1 MDLAAELA
9 RFNPD
14 PALANWITGAVQ
26 TLVDQAQKD
35 AAEATRLAEQITRRD
50 SELRFAQTKIQALT
64 LELAHLRRMRF
75 GVRSEALTVEQR
87 DLFEETWASDLAA
100 AEAELAKQQA
110 SAVPSESLVP
120 RGPRPRAGRQP
131 LPDHLP
137 RIEHRHEPES
147 CTCDQCGNDL
157 TKIGEDVSEQLDV
170 EPARFFVHRHIRP
183 QYACRACETIT
194 AAPIPP
200 AVIDGGLA
208 AVGLYVWVLIGKY
221 LDHLPLYRL
230 EQIAARDEVML
241 SRSTMAQW
249 VGRIGVALQPL
260 ADRLTELLLERS
272 VLHADGPRPATE
284 TPVAQLDPGKGKTH
298 RAYLWAYRSNV
309 LETGPPIMVFDYQT
323 SRAGRHAQDFLA
335 GWQGHLMVDDFS
347 GYKALF
353 ADGVTELGC
362 LAHAR
367 RKFFDLNVAQANPVA
382 LEVLNRIAALYVI
395 EVNARGMWPEAS
407 HTIDA
412 RTHWRQEQAQP
423 LLDSMHD
430 WLRQTRVMVANGSG
444 LAKAIDY
451 SLKRWPALSRYA
463 TDGRLPIDNNP
474 VENIIRP
481 IAIGKKNWLF
491 TGSERAG
498 KRAAAIQTLLGTA
511 KLNGLDPAAWLRD
524 TLEKLPAC
532 LNSEID
538 SLLPLRTVSIH
549 PSTL

>member
-1 MDLAAELA
+1 MDLAAELV

-14 PALANWITGAVQ
+14 PALANWIAGTVQ
-26 TLVDQAQKD
+26 TLLDQAQKD
-35 AAEATRLAEQITRRD
+35 AAEATRLAEQIMRRD

-87 DLFEETWASDLAA
+87 DLFQETWVSDLAA
-100 AEAELAKQQA
+100 AEAELAKQA
-110 SAVPSESLVP
+110 ALIGTEPALP
-120 RGPRPRAGRQP
+120 RAPRPRAGRQP

-137 RIEHRHEPES
+137 RIEHLHEPES
-147 CTCDQCGNDL
+147 CTCGQCGHDL
-157 TKIGEDVSEQLDV
+157 TKIGEDISEQLDV

-183 QYACRACETIT
+183 QYACRTCETIT
-194 AAPIPP
+194 AAAIPP

-230 EQIAARDEVML
+230 EQIAARDNVML

-260 ADRLTELLLERS
+260 ADRLVELLLERS
-272 VLHADGPRPATE
+272 VLHADE

-309 LETGPPIMVFDYQT
+309 LETGPPMVVFDYQT
-323 SRAGRHAQDFLA
+323 SRAGRHARDFLA

-353 ADGVTELGC
+353 TEGITELGC

-367 RKFFDLNVAQANPVA
+367 RKFFDLNVAQANPIA
-382 LEVLNRIAALYVI
+382 LEALNRIAALYVV
-395 EVNARGMWPEAS
+395 EARGRDMTVE
-407 HTIDA
+407 A
-412 RTHWRQEQAQP
+412 RTQWRQEQAQP

-430 WLRQTRVMVANGSG
+430 WLRQTRVMVANGGG

-463 TDGRLPIDNNP
+463 TAGRLPIDNNP

-524 TLEKLPAC
+524 TLEKLPTC

-538 SLLPLRTVSIH
+538 SLLPLRTDPIH

>member
-26 TLVDQAQKD
+26 TLLDQAQKE
-35 AAEATRLAEQITRRD
+35 AAQTTQLAEQITRRD
-50 SELRFAQTKIQALT
+50 SELRTAHTTIQALT

-75 GVRSEALTVEQR
+75 GVRNEALTAEQR
-87 DLFEETWASDLAA
+87 DLFQETWASDLAA
-100 AEAELAKQQA
+100 AEAELAKQA
-110 SAVPSESLVP
+110 ALIATEPALP
-120 RGPRPRAGRQP
+120 RAPRPRAGRQP

-137 RIEHRHEPES
+137 RIEHHHEPAS

-157 TKIGEDVSEQLDV
+157 TKIGEDISEQLDV

-183 QYACRACETIT
+183 QYACRTCETIT

-230 EQIAARDEVML
+230 EQIASRDAVIL

-260 ADRLTELLLERS
+260 AERLTELLLERN
-272 VLHADGPRPATE
+272 VLHADE

-323 SRAGRHAQDFLA
+323 SRAGRHAQAFLA

-353 ADGVTELGC
+353 SEGVTELGC
-362 LAHAR
+362 VAHAR
-367 RKFFDLNVAQANPVA
+367 RKFFDLNAAQANPIA
-382 LEVLNRIAALYVI
+382 LEALNRIAALYVI
-395 EVNARGMWPEAS
+395 EANARDMTVE
-407 HTIDA
+407 A
-412 RTHWRQEQAQP
+412 RTQWRQEQAQP
-423 LLDSMHD
+423 LLDSMRD
-430 WLRQTRVMVANGSG
+430 WLRQTRVMVANGGG
-444 LAKAIDY
+444 LARAIDY
-451 SLKRWPALSRYA
+451 SLKRWDALSRYA

-481 IAIGKKNWLF
+481 IALGRRNWLF

-511 KLNGLDPAAWLRD
+511 KLNGLDPAAWLRN
-524 TLEKLPAC
+524 TLEKLPTC
-532 LNSEID
+532 LNSDID
-538 SLLPLRTVSIH
+538 SLLPLRTDSIH